1 MPNLKYLN
9 INGTRYYLGRD
20 TMIFYGTTSDT
31 FENLQEGDFLI
42 NSSTSDLYRYNG
54 TAWVLLTQ
62 NNTLIN
68 LTDGSANASLR
79 GSNTKVENS
88 SYIMGQNAIALGND
102 TQSSG
107 SNSLSSGLGTIAQR
121 RSQVVFGEYNTLDT
135 LNTTVDKGNYIL
147 ILGNGTSDSSRS
159 NATTIDWEGSIN
171 TQGSIIAGTVDDD
184 YGLNDQA
191 LLSSNTINLW
201 EDIMYE

>member
-54 TAWVLLTQ
+54 AAWVLLTQ

-88 SYIMGQNAIALGND
+88 SYIMGQNAVALGND

-135 LNTTVDKGNYIL
+135 PNTTVDKGNYIL
-147 ILGNGTSDSSRS
+147 ILGNGTSDSNRS
-159 NATTIDWEGSIN
+159 NATTIDWEGNIN
-171 TQGSIIAGTVDDD
+171 TQGSIIAGSIDDN

-191 LLSSNTINLW
+191 LLASDTIDLW
-201 EDIMYE
+201 EDIIYE